1 MQNVKKK
8 TPNTTTQELI
18 PALPASNATGNAA
31 GNAAGSAAGSGA
43 SVDQIRNIIFGS
55 QMEAYENRFNSLE
68 DRILKELALQREE
81 SGRRFDSVREELAA
95 ERNQRTEEAARD
107 RLAQEQQLNQEVDT
121 LNADIE
127 KRYQELLT
135 LLNKRTDRL
144 SDDKTNRRDLAR
156 LLSKMA
162 DQLSYDSKA
171 AAASAKPKK

>member
-1 MQNVKKK
+1 MKEM
-8 TPNTTTQELI
+8 TANTTAQELN
-18 PALPASNATGNAA
+18 PASPASNATGNAL
-31 GNAAGSAAGSGA
+31 GSADGSGA
-43 SVDQIRNIIFGS
+43 SVDQIRNIMFGS

-81 SGRRFDSVREELAA
+81 TSRRFDSAREELPA
-95 ERNQRTEEAARD
+95 ERNQRTEETARD

-127 KRYQELLT
+127 KRFQELLK
-135 LLNKRTDRL
+135 LLNKRADRL

-156 LLSKMA
+156 LLSKVA
-162 DQLSYDSKA
+162 DQLNYDSKA